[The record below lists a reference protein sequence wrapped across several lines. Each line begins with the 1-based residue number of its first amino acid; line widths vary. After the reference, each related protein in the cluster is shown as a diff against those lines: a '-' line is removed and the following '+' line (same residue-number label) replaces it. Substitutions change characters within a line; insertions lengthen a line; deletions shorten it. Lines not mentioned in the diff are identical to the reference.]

1 MKLPAHR
8 AGLPG
13 EEFSFILC
21 PLTLP
26 TRRGLRDTFRP
37 DNDSP
42 MKRKP
47 KKKGQKKSRK
57 KGGAGRALFFLII
70 IGLGLFLAYHLRR
83 EIFESLEPFLK
94 KKPER
99 RLGQK
104 TEKKTAL
111 QGRKVV
117 TLYFSE
123 EKEEYL
129 TGEQREI
136 LNKEDVQEEAKEIIH
151 ELIKGPKGKL
161 IRTLPPRTKLLAL
174 QIDER
179 GVAKVD
185 FDKAIS
191 RDHPG
196 GSSAEILTVY
206 SIVNSLTL
214 NFPQIKG
221 VQILIEGEKGGSI
234 TGHLALDRPIPSKT
248 DLIKR

>member
-1 MKLPAHR
+1 
-8 AGLPG
+8 
-13 EEFSFILC
+13 
-21 PLTLP
+21 
-26 TRRGLRDTFRP
+26 
-37 DNDSP
+37 

-70 IGLGLFLAYHLRR
+70 IGLGLFLAYHFRR

-94 KKPER
+94 KKPEK
-99 RLGQK
+99 RLAQK

-111 QGRKVV
+111 QGRKIVI
-117 TLYFSE
+117 LYFSE
-123 EKEEYL
+123 EEGEYL
-129 TGEQREI
+129 TGEKREI
-136 LNKEDVQEEAKEIIH
+136 LNKGDAQEEAKEIIH

-174 QIDER
+174 QIDEK

-185 FDKAIS
+185 FDKALS

-196 GSSAEILTVY
+196 GSSAEIMTVY

-221 VQILIEGEKGGSI
+221 VQILIEGERGGSI
-234 TGHLALDRPIPSKT
+234 TGHLVLDRPIPSKA